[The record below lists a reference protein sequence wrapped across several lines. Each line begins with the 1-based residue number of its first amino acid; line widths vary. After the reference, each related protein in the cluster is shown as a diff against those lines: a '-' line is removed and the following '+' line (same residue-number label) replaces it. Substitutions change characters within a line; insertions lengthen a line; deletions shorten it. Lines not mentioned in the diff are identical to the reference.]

1 VRYLLRKLVFYVAA
15 LWAALTL
22 NFLIPR
28 LMPGNP
34 VDLMLSKLATK
45 GPVTPTTRAAIE
57 ALLGT
62 DTHSSLWAQYW
73 TYLHQLVSGNLGTS
87 IAFRE
92 SVT

>member
-45 GPVTPTTRAAIE
+45 GPVTPTYRAAP
-57 ALLGT
+57 G
-62 DTHSSLWAQYW
+62 SLPGWSA
-73 TYLHQLVSGNLGTS
+73 
-87 IAFRE
+87 
-92 SVT
+92 